1 MHAMILAAGF
11 GTRLW
16 PLTID
21 RTKPAIPVLNRPL
34 IAYTIDYLRQAGI
47 QEMVVNLHHQG
58 ESVSE
63 ALGDG
68 SQFGCRIQYSDEA
81 DQILG
86 TSGAL
91 DHARHLLEHDHFVVM
106 NGKVITNID
115 LRPAIDLHFSQK
127 ALATL
132 VLRPNTSRE
141 RFSMVEVDNRGWVT
155 RFAGFPAPNDGI
167 EEPLMFTGI
176 QILDPAIFELIPR
189 GVFSHSTTDVYP
201 KAIAQGLPVVG
212 YVSRNPHEYWYE
224 FSTLRRYLDLSLHLQ
239 RPHNQTTVIGEE
251 CQIDPS
257 THITDSIVWKRVQI
271 GPGSRIHRSII
282 GDDVVLPAET
292 NLEQVVV
299 VRADKLTPE
308 EFEKHQ
314 SQILHGNLMVEF

>member
-34 IAYTIDYLRQAGI
+34 VAYTVDYLRQAGI
-47 QEMVVNLHHQG
+47 QELVVNLHHQG

-91 DHARHLLEHDHFVVM
+91 DHARHLLEHGPFVVM

-141 RFSMVEVDNRGWVT
+141 RFSMIEVDDRGWVT
-155 RFAGFPAPNDGI
+155 RFAGFPAPHDGI

-176 QILDPAIFELIPR
+176 QILDPAIFEFIPR

-201 KAIAQGLPVVG
+201 KAMAQGLPVVG
-212 YVSRNPHEYWYE
+212 YVSRDPHEYWYE
-224 FSTLRRYLDLSLHLQ
+224 FSTLRRYLDLSLHLHHQ
-239 RPHNQTTVIGEE
+239 STVIGEG
-251 CQIDPS
+251 CQIAPS
-257 THITDSIVWKRVQI
+257 AQITDSVIWNHVQI
-271 GPGSRIHRSII
+271 GPGSRIHRAII
-282 GDDVVLPAET
+282 GDNVVLPAES

-299 VRADKLTPE
+299 VRADKLSSE

-314 SQILHGNLMVEF
+314 PHIFHDNLVVEF